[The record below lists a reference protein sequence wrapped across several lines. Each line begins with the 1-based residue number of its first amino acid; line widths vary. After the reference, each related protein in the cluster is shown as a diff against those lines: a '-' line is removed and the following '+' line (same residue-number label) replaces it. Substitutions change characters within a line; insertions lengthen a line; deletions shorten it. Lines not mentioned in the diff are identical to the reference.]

1 MLFHFIVVILWSHTK
16 HDNKLIA
23 MQATLSYACGIS
35 DIPLKGET
43 IGQNLRQIAAKFPE
57 RTALISE
64 YQQYRANYS
73 EFLEQVEQVAK
84 ALMAHGIRRGD
95 RVGIW
100 SPNRYEWV
108 LVQYATAL
116 MGAIMVNIN
125 PGYKLSGLR
134 YALEQSR
141 IDLLIASSH
150 FRKTDYI
157 KMLDE
162 LRPDCL
168 YPKQTVIIDRDWATF
183 LSSASQVSDARLA
196 EREASL
202 QFDDP
207 VNIQYTSGTTGYP
220 KGATLSHHNIL
231 NNGFFIG
238 ERLKYTEKDI
248 VCLPVPFYHCFGMVL
263 GNMAIVTHGA
273 CIVIPGEFFDP
284 EQVLQTVENE
294 RCTSLYGVPTM
305 FIAELDLPDF
315 AKYNL
320 KSLRTGIMAG
330 APCPIDTM
338 RKVQSLM
345 NMTEICVCY
354 GMTETSPV
362 STESCTDDPLE
373 LRVTTVGTVHPHV
386 EIKIIDPESGAI
398 VPRGTA
404 GELCTRGYSVMLG
417 YWDNPEDT
425 KAIIDETRWLHSG
438 DIAVMDENG
447 YVSIVGRIKDLIIR
461 GGENISPKEIEDF
474 LIVHEGVSDVQV
486 IGVYSEKY
494 GEEVMAWIK
503 PRPGYNVSAES
514 LHTYCKGRIAT
525 FKIPRYWKFVDAFP
539 MTVTGKI
546 RKIEMREI
554 SEKELGLDLLRPIR
568 ETLFTLFLFYG
579 SLYTWKRNG
588 PYQYLSD
595 SQQPSEAAHRPR
607 YTNTTEQS
615 SGQSLN
621 YFYISTYNRHSNC
634 FRKQDL

>member
-1 MLFHFIVVILWSHTK
+1 MLFHFIVVILWLHTK

-57 RTALISE
+57 RTALNSE

-231 NNGFFIG
+231 NNGFFLG
-238 ERLKYTEKDI
+238 GRLKYTEKDI

-554 SEKELGLDLLRPIR
+554 SEKELGLDLLRP
-568 ETLFTLFLFYG
+568 
-579 SLYTWKRNG
+579 KR
-588 PYQYLSD
+588 
-595 SQQPSEAAHRPR
+595 
-607 YTNTTEQS
+607 
-615 SGQSLN
+615 
-621 YFYISTYNRHSNC
+621 
-634 FRKQDL
+634 

>member
-1 MLFHFIVVILWSHTK
+1 MLFHFIVVILWLHTK

-525 FKIPRYWKFVDAFP
+525 FKIPRYWKFVDACP

-554 SEKELGLDLLRPIR
+554 SEKELGLDLLRP
-568 ETLFTLFLFYG
+568 
-579 SLYTWKRNG
+579 KR
-588 PYQYLSD
+588 
-595 SQQPSEAAHRPR
+595 
-607 YTNTTEQS
+607 
-615 SGQSLN
+615 
-621 YFYISTYNRHSNC
+621 
-634 FRKQDL
+634 

>member
-1 MLFHFIVVILWSHTK
+1 MLFHFIVVILWLHTK

-57 RTALISE
+57 RA
-64 YQQYRANYS
+64 
-73 EFLEQVEQVAK
+73 QVEQVAK

-554 SEKELGLDLLRPIR
+554 SEKELGLDLLRP
-568 ETLFTLFLFYG
+568 
-579 SLYTWKRNG
+579 KR
-588 PYQYLSD
+588 
-595 SQQPSEAAHRPR
+595 
-607 YTNTTEQS
+607 
-615 SGQSLN
+615 
-621 YFYISTYNRHSNC
+621 
-634 FRKQDL
+634 